1 MIYQKYIFKSLCDVL
16 ISRYLISFINK
27 FYKLFKIEFIME
39 IKEKLKNKIIKN
51 SLWGFIATMV
61 SKIGG
66 LFLTIILARFLMP
79 EGYGIYSLVLSVA
92 MIFCTLS
99 DLGLSQT
106 LVRYLSFSLVKDR
119 VNISN
124 YHFYLLKLKLKI
136 ISIVSLI
143 FFILAYP
150 LAFYI
155 FKNPTLFPLFLIAA
169 VYIFVLSF
177 EGFYNS
183 VFYSIEKIKYISL
196 KESISQILRVTLVL
210 ILFLIVSA
218 SYQKQLI
225 GLFIVLTL
233 NSFIIL
239 ILILYYLKKLIP
251 ELFKK
256 SKTSKKIDHK
266 KIKNFLKYVGIASIS
281 GIFFSYIDSIMLG
294 LYVAPEYIGYYRAAA
309 SLIFGIIGILSF
321 LNFILLS
328 LFTKLDIK
336 DTKTFLI
343 NSIKYSSIITIPSSL
358 GLFILGKYFIRVFYG
373 VNYLSSAFPFYIL
386 SLLIFPVVSIGIL
399 RSLFTAEE
407 KPKIF
412 TKLVLIVGF
421 LNIILNF
428 IFIKTFL
435 LVSPEWATF
444 GAALATLISWIIYF
458 LAAVHFIKKQ
468 FNFKISLRIL
478 FKPFIASLIMVFILT
493 YALKHIPQ
501 VNLLKGALVIFLGIL
516 VYILALILIG
526 GVSKKELI
534 YFYNSIKN

>member
-1 MIYQKYIFKSLCDVL
+1 
-16 ISRYLISFINK
+16 
-27 FYKLFKIEFIME
+27 ME
-39 IKEKLKNKIIKN
+39 IKEKLKNKVIKN
-51 SLWGFIATMV
+51 SLWGFIATMI

-66 LFLTIILARFLMP
+66 LFLTIILARLLMP

-119 VNISN
+119 ENISN

-196 KESISQILRVTLVL
+196 KESISQILRVALVL
-210 ILFLIVSA
+210 ILFLIVSV

-251 ELFKK
+251 ELFKR
-256 SKTSKKIDHK
+256 SKTPKKIDNK
-266 KIKNFLKYVGIASIS
+266 KINNFLKYVGIASIS

-407 KPKIF
+407 KPQIF

-428 IFIKTFL
+428 IFIKIFL
-435 LVSPEWATF
+435 LISPEWATV
-444 GAALATLISWIIYF
+444 GAALATLLSWIIYF

-478 FKPFIASLIMVFILT
+478 LKPFIASLIMVFILI
-493 YALKHIPQ
+493 YALKYVQQ
-501 VNLLKGALVIFLGIL
+501 VNFFKGALVIFLGLL
-516 VYILALILIG
+516 VYILALILIR